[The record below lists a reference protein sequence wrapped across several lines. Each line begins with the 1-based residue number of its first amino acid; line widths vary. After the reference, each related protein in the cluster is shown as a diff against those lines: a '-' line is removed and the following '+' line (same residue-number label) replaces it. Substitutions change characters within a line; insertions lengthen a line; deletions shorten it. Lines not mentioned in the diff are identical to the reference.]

1 MFYIP
6 SKKKREK
13 ETPAPLPSLHN
24 SLTAYSNSQLR
35 RSIAAT
41 ATAFLQ
47 QLQQEEQVLYRQ
59 FIFTRGEH
67 FRFGPVFTQKTNQ
80 TNLFIHF

>member
-6 SKKKREK
+6 SKKKEREK

-24 SLTAYSNSQLR
+24 SLTTYSNSQLQ

-47 QLQQEEQVLYRQ
+47 QLQ
-59 FIFTRGEH
+59 
-67 FRFGPVFTQKTNQ
+67 
-80 TNLFIHF
+80 